1 MKLFFLL
8 TLIVG
13 FGLGL
18 PSCIKH
24 EVIPPPTSAVDLN
37 CYFIGYI
44 NGTQTEYTQN
54 VIGYNCFNSNQVY
67 NNPSPTLSNY
77 IYVSEISSPQQ
88 SQKIRITFGPLQWD
102 GGVSPSPTLTMFND
116 FHSNNSGV
124 QVPLMN
130 SADMTTATPGVQIE
144 YWDSNGD
151 RWETS
156 TADAPG
162 FVTFNTLNQDSDNTG
177 DYSIFEC
184 NYSVSVFRQD
194 PNQGLLQMDLSNC
207 KFTGWFK
214 R

>member
-1 MKLFFLL
+1 MKLIKYFFLSLFVVL
-8 TLIVG
+8 T
-13 FGLGL
+13 FN
-18 PSCIKH
+18 SCIKH
-24 EVIPPPTSAVDLN
+24 EVIPPPTSQVDLN
-37 CYFIGYI
+37 CYFVGYI

-54 VIGYNCFNSNQVY
+54 VVGYNCYTNNQVY

-88 SQKIRITFGPLQWD
+88 NQKIRITFGPLQWD

-116 FHSNNSGV
+116 FHSTNSGV
-124 QVPLMN
+124 QIPLMN
-130 SADMTTATPGVQIE
+130 SADMTTANAGVQIE
-144 YWDSNGD
+144 YWDSSGD

-162 FVTFNTLNQDSDNTG
+162 FVTFNIIKQDSDNSG

-184 NYSVSVFRQD
+184 SFSASVFRQD
-194 PNQGLLQMDLSNC
+194 PNEGLLQMDLTNC
-207 KFTGWFK
+207 QFTGWFK